1 MSNVPAELSYTS
13 EHEWVSALT
22 AEGTVRVGITDHAQD
37 ALGDVVYVDLPSV
50 GDSVA
55 AEDSFGEI
63 ESTKSVSDLFAPIA
77 GEIVAVNEGLEDDPA
92 LVNSDPYGEGWIIE
106 IRPENADDLAN
117 GLESFS
123 RENVD
128 SDFHAEI
135 YKVGS
140 LITAKVKIG
149 GREVTISDDGKR

>member
-50 GDSVA
+50 GDSVV

-63 ESTKSVSDLFAPIA
+63 ESTKSVSELFAPIA

-92 LVNSDPYGEGWIIE
+92 LVNSDPYGEGWIVE

-117 GLESFS
+117 LL
-123 RENVD
+123 D
-128 SDFHAEI
+128 AEA
-135 YKVGS
+135 YKAE
-140 LITAKVKIG
+140 LDKL
-149 GREVTISDDGKR
+149 

>member
-55 AEDSFGEI
+55 AEESFGEI
-63 ESTKSVSDLFAPIA
+63 ESTKSVSDLFAPIS

-92 LVNSDPYGEGWIIE
+92 QVNSDPYGEGWIIE

-117 GLESFS
+117 LL
-123 RENVD
+123 D
-128 SDFHAEI
+128 AEA
-135 YKVGS
+135 YKAE
-140 LITAKVKIG
+140 LDKL
-149 GREVTISDDGKR
+149 

>member
-63 ESTKSVSDLFAPIA
+63 ESTKSVSDLFAPIE
-77 GEIVAVNEGLEDDPA
+77 GEIVAVNEALEDDPA
-92 LVNSDPYGEGWIIE
+92 LVNSDPYGEGWIVE

-117 GLESFS
+117 LL
-123 RENVD
+123 D
-128 SDFHAEI
+128 AEA
-135 YKVGS
+135 YKAE
-140 LITAKVKIG
+140 LAKL
-149 GREVTISDDGKR
+149 

>member
-55 AEDSFGEI
+55 AEESFGEI

-117 GLESFS
+117 LLT
-123 RENVD
+123 
-128 SDFHAEI
+128 AEG
-135 YKVGS
+135 YQAELDK
-140 LITAKVKIG
+140 L
-149 GREVTISDDGKR
+149 

>member
-55 AEDSFGEI
+55 AEESFGEI
-63 ESTKSVSDLFAPIA
+63 ESTKSVSDLFAPIS
-77 GEIVAVNEGLEDDPA
+77 GEIVAVNEALEDDPA

-117 GLESFS
+117 LL
-123 RENVD
+123 D
-128 SDFHAEI
+128 AEA
-135 YKVGS
+135 YKAE
-140 LITAKVKIG
+140 LDKL
-149 GREVTISDDGKR
+149 